1 MHQNTPPRTT
11 SVRERRVYNAQ
22 NYKAKFR
29 KEMYRLALL
38 AVIASLGVWQGQAQ
52 TVSVSATASHPI
64 PTTLCTL
71 SSRCY
76 EPASLTMS
84 LSGGQMFE
92 DISHVSTSSK
102 IRQFTLTIYS
112 NRVATVDCTLS
123 VRTDINLTVLPFI
136 DSTTVLQNRAFQ
148 QVTPNTAAALNA
160 WSAINGGQISVVA
173 DSVPVSN
180 SLPNSLRFN
189 VPTGSTGQVGFANS
203 GFFGMKVVAS
213 STYKGSF
220 FVKFPAASS
229 FRGNL
234 IVGLRTTSGSTIVSQ
249 SVPIRGATTSWQQIN
264 VSLTPRT
271 TPPSTDNQFFVTI
284 DGAAA
289 SGQTI
294 NFAMFS
300 LFPPTFKNRA
310 NGMRDDVATALAEM
324 QPKFFRFPGGNNL
337 GQTVPTRW
345 QWNATIGSFLD
356 RPGRAGD
363 WGYINTDGLGL
374 LEYLLFCEDL
384 GMEPIMAVWAGFAL
398 GGTSVAQTGLEPYI
412 QQAIDQINFVIG
424 DPATSAPAAR
434 RAALGRAQPFKLTYV
449 EIGNEDF
456 FASDTYT
463 YRWPAFV
470 DALRS
475 AFPNLKFIATS
486 NINSPVL
493 SPNPAQWDHHVY
505 QTPTWFAQNSF
516 FYDDMPRNGVTFFE
530 GEYAAISTNP
540 NDIFGSPA
548 NGRLTFSTM
557 QSASGEAAYMIGME
571 RNSDIVFAA
580 SYAPLLGH
588 VAGSQWTPNLIA
600 FDTGNVYRSASY
612 FVQKLFSTNM
622 GNEYIPSTLPSR
634 TGTVFWG
641 VTRNTATGEI
651 IIKVSNTV
659 ATQANLTFVLPFANV
674 ATSGSLQ
681 VLTGAATASNSPT
694 TPSALAPATTTITTG
709 KTFTFAA
716 AGFSVNV
723 ITIKAS

>member
-1 MHQNTPPRTT
+1 
-11 SVRERRVYNAQ
+11 
-22 NYKAKFR
+22 
-29 KEMYRLALL
+29 MYRLAAL

-64 PTTLCTL
+64 PTTLW
-71 SSRCY
+71 
-76 EPASLTMS
+76 
-84 LSGGQMFE
+84 GQMFE
-92 DISHVSTSSK
+92 DISHSGDGG
-102 IRQFTLTIYS
+102 LY
-112 NRVATVDCTLS
+112 AEL
-123 VRTDINLTVLPFI
+123 
-136 DSTTVLQNRAFQ
+136 LQNRALQ
-148 QVTPNTAAALNA
+148 QVTPNTAASLNA

-180 SLPNSLRFN
+180 SLPNSLRFT
-189 VPTGSTGQVGFANS
+189 VPAGRTGQVGFANS
-203 GFFGMKVVAS
+203 GFFGMKIVAS

-220 FVKFPAASS
+220 FVKFPTASS
-229 FRGNL
+229 FTGNL

-249 SVPIRGATTSWQQIN
+249 TVPIRGASTSWQQIS

-310 NGMRDDVATALAEM
+310 NGMRDDIATALAEM
-324 QPKFFRFPGGNNL
+324 KPKFFRFPGGNNL
-337 GQTVPTRW
+337 EGQTVPTRW
-345 QWNATIGSFLD
+345 QWNATIGSLLD

-398 GGTSVAQTGLEPYI
+398 GGTSVAQNGLQPYI

-470 DALRS
+470 NALRG

-634 TGTVFWG
+634 TGTAFWG

-659 ATQANLTFVLPFANV
+659 AAQANLTFVLPFANV

-694 TPSALAPATTTITTG
+694 TPSALAPATRTITTG

>member
-1 MHQNTPPRTT
+1 
-11 SVRERRVYNAQ
+11 
-22 NYKAKFR
+22 
-29 KEMYRLALL
+29 MYRLALL

-64 PTTLCTL
+64 PTTLW
-71 SSRCY
+71 
-76 EPASLTMS
+76 
-84 LSGGQMFE
+84 GQMFE
-92 DISHVSTSSK
+92 DISSGDGG
-102 IRQFTLTIYS
+102 LY
-112 NRVATVDCTLS
+112 AEL
-123 VRTDINLTVLPFI
+123 
-136 DSTTVLQNRAFQ
+136 LQNRAFQ

-220 FVKFPAASS
+220 FVKFPTASS

-249 SVPIRGATTSWQQIN
+249 SVPIRGSTTSWQQIN

>member
-1 MHQNTPPRTT
+1 
-11 SVRERRVYNAQ
+11 
-22 NYKAKFR
+22 
-29 KEMYRLALL
+29 MYRLAVL
-38 AVIASLGVWQGQAQ
+38 AVIASLGVWQGHAQ

-64 PTTLCTL
+64 PTTLW
-71 SSRCY
+71 
-76 EPASLTMS
+76 
-84 LSGGQMFE
+84 GQMFE
-92 DISHVSTSSK
+92 SGDGG
-102 IRQFTLTIYS
+102 LY
-112 NRVATVDCTLS
+112 AEL
-123 VRTDINLTVLPFI
+123 
-136 DSTTVLQNRAFQ
+136 LQNRAFQ
-148 QVTPNTAAALNA
+148 QVTPNTAASLNA
-160 WSAINGGQISVVA
+160 WSAINGAQISVVA
-173 DSVPVSN
+173 DPVPVSN
-180 SLPNSLRFN
+180 SLPNSLRF
-189 VPTGSTGQVGFANS
+189 VGPTGRTGQVGFANS
-203 GFFGMKVVAS
+203 GFFGMKIVTS

-220 FVKFPAASS
+220 FFKFPTASS
-229 FRGNL
+229 FTSNL
-234 IVGLRTTSGSTIVSQ
+234 VVGLRTTSGTTIVSQ
-249 SVPIRGATTSWQQIN
+249 TIPIRGASTSWQQVS

-271 TPPSTDNQFFVTI
+271 TPASTDNQFFVTI

-310 NGMRDDVATALAEM
+310 NGMRDDIATALAEM
-324 QPKFFRFPGGNNL
+324 KPKFFRFPGGNNL
-337 GQTVPTRW
+337 EGQTVPTRW
-345 QWNATIGSFLD
+345 QWNATIGSLLD

-398 GGTSVAQTGLEPYI
+398 GGTSVAQNGLQPYI

-424 DPATSAPAAR
+424 DSATSAPAAR

-456 FASDTYT
+456 FASNTYT

-470 DALRS
+470 NALRG

-516 FYDDMPRNGVTFFE
+516 FYDDIPRNGVTFFE

-634 TGTVFWG
+634 SGTVFWG

-659 ATQANLTFVLPFANV
+659 AAQANLTFVLPFANV

-694 TPSALAPATTTITTG
+694 TPSALAPATRTITTG

>member
-1 MHQNTPPRTT
+1 
-11 SVRERRVYNAQ
+11 
-22 NYKAKFR
+22 
-29 KEMYRLALL
+29 MYRLAVL

-64 PTTLCTL
+64 PTTLW
-71 SSRCY
+71 
-76 EPASLTMS
+76 
-84 LSGGQMFE
+84 GQMFE
-92 DISHVSTSSK
+92 DIS
-102 IRQFTLTIYS
+102 
-112 NRVATVDCTLS
+112 
-123 VRTDINLTVLPFI
+123 
-136 DSTTVLQNRAFQ
+136 
-148 QVTPNTAAALNA
+148 VTPNTAASLNA

-180 SLPNSLRFN
+180 SLPNSLRFTI
-189 VPTGSTGQVGFANS
+189 PAGRTGQVGFANS
-203 GFFGMKVVAS
+203 GFFGMKIVAS

-220 FVKFPAASS
+220 FVKFPTVSS
-229 FRGNL
+229 FTGNL
-234 IVGLRTTSGSTIVSQ
+234 IVGLRTTSGSTVVSQ
-249 SVPIRGATTSWQQIN
+249 TVPIRGASTSWQQIN

-310 NGMRDDVATALAEM
+310 NGMRNDIATALAEM
-324 QPKFFRFPGGNNL
+324 KPKFFRFPGGNNL
-337 GQTVPTRW
+337 VRSLVVPISCMGQTVPTRW
-345 QWNATIGSFLD
+345 QWNATIGSLLD

-398 GGTSVAQTGLEPYI
+398 GGTSVAQNGLQPYI

-470 DALRS
+470 NALRG
-475 AFPNLKFIATS
+475 AFPNLSAPLLPFALPAASLIYKSTEFIATS

-505 QTPTWFAQNSF
+505 QTPSWFAQNSF

-641 VTRNTATGEI
+641 ITRNTATGEI
-651 IIKVSNTV
+651 VIKVSNTV
-659 ATQANLTFVLPFANV
+659 AAQANLTFVLPFANV

-694 TPSALAPATTTITTG
+694 TPSALAPATRTITTG